1 MHSTTKVLKSQL
13 QWIPVSSQNT
23 NCVKTEC
30 MKSFVGIILAS
41 QHENISITIVFQR
54 KSIASSINV
63 NLKKVMSKVPEWIII
78 LTPRGTGSL
87 IIFSCNDL
95 SYVTDGHHNV
105 SPSDLFID
113 SLSQCFHWV
122 DLSMYFCKIKSVHVF
137 HGLIY

>member
-1 MHSTTKVLKSQL
+1 MCKS
-13 QWIPVSSQNT
+13 
-23 NCVKTEC
+23 K
-30 MKSFVGIILAS
+30 
-41 QHENISITIVFQR
+41 ENISITIVFQR